1 MKSISSLALALSFL
15 ASSGLVAEEK
25 LNLSLDWKPGKI
37 YQQRIEMNQIVGV
50 PRHGEANA
58 KTTIQMGL
66 KSAKGG
72 LQASFNGL
80 NVFVDPPAP
89 AKNQAFDSTMPLE
102 GNQDIAQFFGDL
114 HRQSPKLILDDRGGV
129 REIRGMDQLKSQNP
143 IIDRF
148 LGRDQMINLMQ
159 QGWLVS
165 LPVGP
170 VIKGDSW
177 PYQMKFPTP
186 VGALFIKGNYTLG
199 GRVERGGRN
208 LVEIQLNG
216 QVQGDFN
223 KPDPKEKDEE
233 ILKMQGMMMLMGVK
247 VKIGIVKGTL
257 WYDPAKKMLTG
268 SDVDTNI
275 RLSVDKYP
283 ENGQPTEI
291 PIHQTMALTLTEN

>member
-1 MKSISSLALALSFL
+1 MKSILSIIL
-15 ASSGLVAEEK
+15 TLSCLPASGYGAEEK
-25 LNLSLDWKPGKI
+25 LNLSLDWKAGRT
-37 YQQRIEMNQIVGV
+37 YQQRIEMSQVIGV

-66 KSAKGG
+66 KSAQGG

-80 NVFVDPPAP
+80 NVLVDPPLP
-89 AKNQAFDSTMPLE
+89 AKNEAFDSTMPLE
-102 GNQDIAQFFGDL
+102 GNRDIAQFYGDL
-114 HRQSPKLILDDRGGV
+114 QRQSPKLILDDRGGV
-129 REIRGMDQLKSQNP
+129 REVRGMDQLKSQNP

-148 LGRDQMINLMQ
+148 LGKDQMVSLMQ
-159 QGWLVS
+159 QGWLVN
-165 LPVGP
+165 LPAAAVG
-170 VIKGDSW
+170 KGDSW

-186 VGALFIKGNYTLG
+186 VGTVFIKGNYTLG
-199 GRVERGGRN
+199 DRVERGGRN
-208 LVEIQLNG
+208 VVEIQING

-233 ILKMQGMMMLMGVK
+233 VLKMQGMMMLMGVK

-268 SDVDTNI
+268 SEIDTNI